1 MPAKIDLLL
10 ESNKELSCQ
19 MGSLFQGVI
28 MRNLPKEEGYG
39 DQLHIPELHAYT
51 QHLEKDKEENWHWIL
66 TFLNKAAKEQIWDK
80 GLNDTKS
87 IELEQ
92 NGITVQIKDKKF
104 TEEPYEKLN
113 TIFRNEEPPRK
124 FKLQFV
130 TPTAFKSDGHYV
142 LMPDLR
148 HIYQSIIKK
157 YDACSKNVSLYDEDT
172 LDQLCKFSFISDY
185 NLRSTRFH
193 LEGIKIPSFL
203 GSIVIR
209 SIGKQTMSSF
219 LDMLFKIS
227 EYSGVG
233 IKASIG
239 MGATKYYSIK

>member
-80 GLNDTKS
+80 GLKDTKS

-92 NGITVQIKDKKF
+92 NGIAVQIKNKPSNNI
-104 TEEPYEKLN
+104 T
-113 TIFRNEEPPRK
+113 
-124 FKLQFV
+124 
-130 TPTAFKSDGHYV
+130 
-142 LMPDLR
+142 MP
-148 HIYQSIIKK
+148 HSSAWMYSQS
-157 YDACSKNVSLYDEDT
+157 AA
-172 LDQLCKFSFISDY
+172 
-185 NLRSTRFH
+185 
-193 LEGIKIPSFL
+193 
-203 GSIVIR
+203 IVIPA
-209 SIGKQTMSSF
+209 
-219 LDMLFKIS
+219 
-227 EYSGVG
+227 
-233 IKASIG
+233 IK
-239 MGATKYYSIK
+239 

>member
-80 GLNDTKS
+80 GLKDTKS

-92 NGITVQIKDKKF
+92 NGIAVQIKNKPSNNI
-104 TEEPYEKLN
+104 T
-113 TIFRNEEPPRK
+113 
-124 FKLQFV
+124 
-130 TPTAFKSDGHYV
+130 
-142 LMPDLR
+142 MP
-148 HIYQSIIKK
+148 HSY
-157 YDACSKNVSLYDEDT
+157 A
-172 LDQLCKFSFISDY
+172 
-185 NLRSTRFH
+185 
-193 LEGIKIPSFL
+193 
-203 GSIVIR
+203 
-209 SIGKQTMSSF
+209 
-219 LDMLFKIS
+219 
-227 EYSGVG
+227 
-233 IKASIG
+233 
-239 MGATKYYSIK
+239 